1 MSRNEKG
8 LGALFA
14 GVIADLQSVIRNQI
28 ELAMAEIAQ
37 SVKRALRASV
47 AFMFAMLLLVT
58 SIFLLIIAFGFGMAA
73 LGVPEWLAFLL
84 LAGACILIAGLLL
97 LLSGRNAKK
106 INGPRLALRS
116 FERTNNAVAETIAH
130 VRD

>member
-1 MSRNEKG
+1 MQVIQQPARSSLVSDTVPPELLTNAIG
-8 LGALFA
+8 LNSMIFNGARLIGPALA
-14 GVIADLQSVIRNQI
+14 GA
-28 ELAMAEIAQ
+28 
-37 SVKRALRASV
+37 
-47 AFMFAMLLLVT
+47 
-58 SIFLLIIAFGFGMAA
+58 IIAFGFGMAA